1 MEVTGFDWDRGNQAK
16 CQKHGVSIEA
26 IESLF
31 AQQVAIFPD
40 DTHSEQEQRFRAVG
54 WTKENRAV
62 FVVFTLRCQDNE
74 PDGDLLIRPISARYM
89 HKKEIESYE
98 KANPDFQ
105 E

>member
-1 MEVTGFDWDRGNQAK
+1 MDVAGFDWDRGNRTK

-31 AQQVAIFPD
+31 TRAVAILPD
-40 DTHSEQEQRFRAVG
+40 DAHSEQEQRFRAIG
-54 WTKENRAV
+54 WTDENRAV
-62 FVVFTLRCQDNE
+62 FVVFTLRRQGRN
-74 PDGDLLIRPISARYM
+74 PDSDLLIRPISARYM

-98 KANPDFQ
+98 KENPNLH